1 MTVPPGK
8 GVTATTA
15 PGHCT
20 IRHVS
25 LGPHV
30 SSVFYLSITLCLGPA
45 LRLLPAGPAS
55 FEPRGG
61 CSVRIPTPRSALFP
75 PVDVIALW
83 NLPADRSIGGKS
95 TFTC

>member
-30 SSVFYLSITLCLGPA
+30 SSVFYLSITLCFGLCSQAVARRTREFRTKGWVLGPDSDA
-45 LRLLPAGPAS
+45 TLCPFSARGRDRPMEPA
-55 FEPRGG
+55 R
-61 CSVRIPTPRSALFP
+61 
-75 PVDVIALW
+75 
-83 NLPADRSIGGKS
+83 
-95 TFTC
+95 